1 MKILGLE
8 RDDKACNFYRVFQ
21 PLNKIAEHELADCQL
36 IEYGAD
42 IASEESFRKVLESDI
57 VLIPRPQSVEWL
69 DFVTAVRRA
78 GKVVVADYDD
88 DPFDVNPYNPYY
100 RFSGIKEFEVVW
112 PNDGYREWLW
122 KDGMK
127 DEKGQV
133 FFDIEANIH
142 RRDMCRAT
150 FGKSDLVTCTTKQLQ
165 DVFSKVN
172 KNTVV
177 LPNFINLD
185 TYPPG
190 KMMPNDKVRIGW
202 QGGVS
207 HFEDLEMLLPIITK
221 TSKKHDI
228 DFCYF
233 GDYRLGKM
241 FEQVR
246 GYRHEQWVPIDV
258 YPYKLKLMN
267 FDIGL
272 APLVDNSFNRCKSAI
287 KYFEYSAV
295 GTPTIA
301 SNIPPYSE
309 VITNMVDGILVNSEE
324 EWSEAI
330 TMLIDNQQLRKKLAD
345 RAYENVREN
354 YSIDKNIHLYVEA
367 YKKALEKDRVTV

>member
-8 RDDKACNFYRVFQ
+8 RDDKACNYYRVFS
-21 PLNKIAEHELADCQL
+21 PLNKLAELELADCQL
-36 IEYGAD
+36 IEYGGD
-42 IASEESFRKVLESDI
+42 IASEESFRKVLESDV

-69 DFVTAVRRA
+69 DFVSAVRRA

-100 RFSGIKEFEVVW
+100 RFSGLKEFEVVW
-112 PNDGYREWLW
+112 PDGYREWLW

-127 DEKGQV
+127 DEKGQI

-150 FGKSDLVTCTTKQLQ
+150 FGKADLVTCTTPQLKE
-165 DVFSKVN
+165 VFGQFN

-177 LPNFINLD
+177 IPNFINLD
-185 TYPPG
+185 IYPAG
-190 KMMPNDKVRIGW
+190 KMMPNEKVRIGW

-207 HFEDLEMLLPIITK
+207 HFEDLEMLLPII
-221 TSKKHDI
+221 SKVSRQRDI
-228 DFCYF
+228 DFLYF

-241 FEQVR
+241 FEQVE

-272 APLVDNSFNRCKSAI
+272 APLIDNPFNRCKSAI
-287 KYFEYSAV
+287 KYFEYAAV
-295 GTPTIA
+295 GVPTIA
-301 SNIPPYSE
+301 SNIPPYSD
-309 VITNMVDGILVNSEE
+309 VITNMVDGILVSSED
-324 EWSEAI
+324 EWKEAI
-330 TMLIDNQQLRKKLAD
+330 RMLIDNPKLRQKLAKN
-345 RAYENVREN
+345 AYENVREN
-354 YSIDKNIHLYVEA
+354 YSLDKNAHLWLKA
-367 YKKALEKDRVTV
+367 YEKALEREKVTV

>member
-8 RDDKACNFYRVFQ
+8 RDDKACNYYRVFS
-21 PLNKIAEHELADCQL
+21 PLNKIHQLGLAECQL
-36 IEYGAD
+36 IEYGGD
-42 IASEESFRKVLESDI
+42 IASEESFRKVLESDV

-69 DFVTAVRRA
+69 DFVNAVRRA
-78 GKVVVADYDD
+78 GKVVVCDYDD

-112 PNDGYREWLW
+112 PDGYREWLW

-127 DEKGQV
+127 GPNGEV

-150 FGKSDLVTCTTKQLQ
+150 FGKADLVTCTTPQLQ
-165 DVFSKVN
+165 EVFGKIN
-172 KNTVV
+172 PNTVV
-177 LPNFINLD
+177 LPNFINLEL
-185 TYPPG
+185 YPSG
-190 KMMPNDKVRIGW
+190 KMMPNDKVRVGW

-221 TSKKHDI
+221 TSEKHDI
-228 DFCYF
+228 DFVYF

-241 FEQVR
+241 FEKIR
-246 GYRHEQWVPIDV
+246 GYRHDMWVPIDV

-272 APLVDNSFNRCKSAI
+272 APLCDNHFNRCKSAI

-295 GTPTIA
+295 GVPTIA
-301 SNIPPYSE
+301 SNIPPYSD
-309 VITNMVDGILVNSEE
+309 VITNMVDGVLCTTEE
-324 EWSEAI
+324 DWKEAL
-330 TMLIDNQQLRKKLAD
+330 TMLIENPDLRKKLAD

-354 YSIDKNIHLYVEA
+354 YSIDKNVHRYVEA
-367 YKKALEKDRVTV
+367 YQKALEKEKVVV

>member
-21 PLNKIAEHELADCQL
+21 PLNKIHKLGLAECQL
-36 IEYGAD
+36 IEYGGD
-42 IASEESFRKVLESDI
+42 IASEESFRKVLESDV

-100 RFSGIKEFEVVW
+100 RFSGLKEFEVAW
-112 PNDGYREWLW
+112 PDGYREWLW

-150 FGKSDLVTCTTKQLQ
+150 FGKSDLVTCTTTQLQ
-165 DVFSKVN
+165 NVFGKIN
-172 KNTVV
+172 KNTIV
-177 LPNFINLD
+177 LPNYLD
-185 TYPPG
+185 MDIYPAG
-190 KMMPNDKVRIGW
+190 KMVPNKQVRIGW

-207 HFEDLEMLLPIITK
+207 HFEDLEMLLPIIK
-221 TSKKHDI
+221 STSEKHDI

-233 GDYRLGKM
+233 GDYRLGNM
-241 FEQVR
+241 FEKVK
-246 GYRHEQWVPIDV
+246 GYHHEMWVPMDV

-295 GTPTIA
+295 GVPTIA
-301 SNIPPYSE
+301 SNIPPYAD
-309 VITNMVDGILVNSEE
+309 VITNMVDGILVNTEE
-324 EWSEAI
+324 EWKEAI
-330 TMLIDNQQLRKKLAD
+330 TMLIDNPDLRRKLAD
-345 RAYENVREN
+345 RAYENVKEN
-354 YSIDKNIHLYVEA
+354 YSMEKNAHKWVAA
-367 YKKALEKDRVTV
+367 YQKALERDKVTV